1 MKINKI
7 LLYLLVFPIIFS
19 SCASSTVID
28 SIPSKANLY
37 INGKLVGQTP
47 YKHRDTKI
55 VGSSNTVMIEKKGY
69 RTYQTS
75 FAKNEKIAVGPLIGG
90 MFLLFP
96 YLWIMKYE
104 DGRVYQMRPVAKE

>member
-7 LLYLLVFPIIFS
+7 LIYILVFPIIFS

-28 SIPSKANLY
+28 SIPSNANLY

-47 YKHRDTKI
+47 YKHKDTKI
-55 VGSSNTVMIEKKGY
+55 VGSSNTVRIEKEDY
-69 RTYQTS
+69 RTYKTS
-75 FAKNEKIAVGPLIGG
+75 FAKNEKMAIGPLIGG
-90 MFLLFP
+90 IFLFLP

-104 DGRVYQMRPVAKE
+104 DGRVYELRPVANE